1 MKSIVLTVA
10 ALVLAG
16 ASAHAE
22 TYTSGRNRVVIPDG
36 CASWSCMSVSVPG
49 HSHHNDSR
57 LRKRPRGN
65 GQTAQR

>member
-10 ALVLAG
+10 ALILAG

-22 TYTSGRNRVVIPDG
+22 TYTNGRNRVVIPDG

-49 HSHHNDSR
+49 HFHHNDSKP
-57 LRKRPRGN
+57 RKQARGD